1 LEYATQADIWSENA
15 PADAA
20 ELTLHA
26 NALVGYKT
34 RLARYHTDADGY
46 PASTV
51 IRAVFKDA
59 VAAQA
64 RFWAAN
70 NLHPGDG
77 ELNLLSQRSV
87 ASKKIGSASID
98 YEEASIT
105 EKLADRDAKV
115 RALTELCTTAYYILN
130 NVGLLNGQPYRA

>member
-1 LEYATQADIWSENA
+1 LEYATVAEIWHETA

-20 ELTLHA
+20 ELTTHA
-26 NALVGYKT
+26 NALVAYKT

-46 PASTV
+46 PASSV

-59 VAAQA
+59 VIAQA
-64 RFWAAN
+64 QFWAKN
-70 NLHPGDG
+70 GLKPYEG

-87 ASKKIGSASID
+87 SAKKIGSASID

-130 NVGLLNGQPYRA
+130 QVALLNGQPYRG

>member
-20 ELTLHA
+20 ELTTHA

-46 PASTV
+46 PVSTV

-64 RFWAAN
+64 QFWAAN
-70 NLHPGDG
+70 GLRPHDG

-87 ASKKIGSASID
+87 ASKKIGSGAIE

-130 NVGLLNGQPYRA
+130 NVGLLNGQPVRA